1 MLIKYIVFLKVAS
14 NPFFNANQRIPKI
27 NPVSTPLLQTLNRD
41 PRLRKVENIVKAS
54 TALNDDVKHPIL
66 KSKEDKKL
74 DKSKRDNNKHRD
86 SKRKERSPSHS
97 PSKKELSRKS
107 HKKTD
112 RKERS
117 PRDDKYHKRRDDK
130 KNKEL
135 EVKKKGQ
142 LANVKV
148 LQNESVTINCEPPKV
163 DKLLIKEEEPLNDN
177 LNTNAT
183 NIQTIES
190 NVPKEKVMIIEVDTK
205 NEANSNNSANI
216 NSEHSKNDTSL
227 EDSDSL
233 KRLRMYMQTMK
244 KSPEPTAPSQELKN
258 ESDIN
263 AVKSNQ
269 SKIKMSDQ
277 LYFIIK
283 FIVGDLLLFLN
294 KLDIFLRHK
303 NNFTFPQSPI
313 ILIFFLYSFVYE
325 WFATQYPKFWWIL

>member
-1 MLIKYIVFLKVAS
+1 MFQVSS
-14 NPFFNANQRIPKI
+14 NPVFNINQRIPKI

-41 PRLRKVENIVKAS
+41 PRLRKVENVVKPS
-54 TALNDDVKHPIL
+54 TTLNDESKHPII
-66 KSKEDKKL
+66 KNKEDKKL
-74 DKSKRDNNKHRD
+74 DKPKRDNSKHRD
-86 SKRKERSPSHS
+86 SKRKEKSPGQS

-112 RKERS
+112 RKD
-117 PRDDKYHKRRDDK
+117 RDDKYHKRRDDK

-135 EVKKKGQ
+135 EVKKKIQ
-142 LANVKV
+142 SANVKI
-148 LQNESVTINCEPPKV
+148 LQNEDVVAINRESPKA
-163 DKLLIKEEEPLNDN
+163 DEILFKEEELLNDN
-177 LNTNAT
+177 LTTNVT
-183 NIQTIES
+183 SVKTIES
-190 NVPKEKVMIIEVDTK
+190 NVPKEKTVILEVV
-205 NEANSNNSANI
+205 NEANLNNSTNI
-216 NSEHSKNDTSL
+216 NSELPKNDSSL

-244 KSPEPTAPSQELKN
+244 KSPEPSTATSLELKN

-303 NNFTFPQSPI
+303 KNFTFP
-313 ILIFFLYSFVYE
+313 
-325 WFATQYPKFWWIL
+325 